1 MFKLPSLLA
10 AHGTFHHV
18 YDFESFELPF
28 VGEWHIPQP
37 FAPHFTITKFMVL
50 QVLAVLITLLIFRGL
65 VSRVQGGRVASGWF
79 WNFWEM
85 LALYIRDQV
94 VRPII
99 GDPHHDHDDHGGHNH
114 DRGGNEAAGYV
125 ADAGTGAALVDVA
138 MHPAMAEADHRQA
151 VAQQSL
157 NGGHPADRYLPFV
170 WSCFFYILICN
181 LLGAVPFLGSAT
193 GSIAVTGALALAAFA
208 ATFIYGAQVHGW
220 GGFWLALVP
229 GIDAPGPLKL
239 LLIPMMFVIEVVG
252 LFIKHGVLA
261 VRLFANIM
269 GGHTVLGVIL
279 GFIAAASHSS
289 VWPLVTGGSVLG
301 QIGVGLLELLV
312 AFIQAYVFAFLATI
326 FIGMSLHEH

>member
-1 MFKLPSLLA
+1 MLA
-10 AHGTFHHV
+10 SHGTFHHV
-18 YDFESFELPF
+18 YDFDHFELPF
-28 VGEWHIPQP
+28 GLHVDLPAIGPVQ
-37 FAPHFTITKFMVL
+37 ITKFMVL
-50 QVLAVLITLLIFRGL
+50 QILAVLLTLLIFRGL

-85 LALYIRDQV
+85 LALYIRDEV

-99 GDPHHDHDDHGGHNH
+99 GDPHAHHGDDHGHPEYAEPMHGHEH
-114 DRGGNEAAGYV
+114 PLHEAEYAE
-125 ADAGTGAALVDVA
+125 ATGASSHAL
-138 MHPAMAEADHRQA
+138 M
-151 VAQQSL
+151 
-157 NGGHPADRYLPFV
+157 GGHPADKYLPFV
-170 WSCFFYILICN
+170 WSCFFYILFCN

-193 GSIAVTGALALAAFA
+193 GSIAVTGALALTAFI
-208 ATFIYGAQVHGW
+208 ATFFYGAQVHGY

-229 GIDAPGPLKL
+229 SMDAPGPLKL
-239 LLIPMMFVIEVVG
+239 FLIPMMFVIEVVG
-252 LFIKHGVLA
+252 FFIKHGVLA

-279 GFIAAASHSS
+279 AFIAAAAHSG
-289 VWPLVTGGSVLG
+289 VWWMVTPGSVLG

>member
-1 MFKLPSLLA
+1 MFGLPSLLA

-18 YDFESFELPF
+18 YDFDSFEIPF
-28 VGEWHIPQP
+28 VGEWKIPQFIP
-37 FAPHFTITKFMVL
+37 GFTITKFMVL
-50 QVLAVLITLLIFRGL
+50 QVLAVLITLFIFRGL
-65 VSRVQGGRVASGWF
+65 VSRIQGGNVARGWF

-85 LALYIRDQV
+85 LALYIRDEV

-99 GDPHHDHDDHGGHNH
+99 GDPHAHDHGHDDNGHGDGHDHGHH
-114 DRGGNEAAGYV
+114 EEHA
-125 ADAGTGAALVDVA
+125 
-138 MHPAMAEADHRQA
+138 A
-151 VAQQSL
+151 VAH
-157 NGGHPADRYLPFV
+157 GGHPADKYLPFV

-193 GSIAVTGALALAAFA
+193 GSIAVTGALALVAFA
-208 ATFIYGAQVHGW
+208 ATFVYGAQVHGW

-279 GFIAAASHSS
+279 AFIAQASHSS
-289 VWPLVTGGSVLG
+289 VWPLVMGGSVLG

-312 AFIQAYVFAFLATI
+312 AFIQAYVFAFLSTI

>member
-1 MFKLPSLLA
+1 MFQISSLLA

-18 YDFESFELPF
+18 YDFDSFELPF
-28 VGEWHIPQP
+28 IGAWKIPQFIP
-37 FAPHFTITKFMVL
+37 GFTITKFMVL
-50 QVLAVLITLLIFRGL
+50 QVLAVLITLFIFRGL
-65 VSRVQGGRVASGWF
+65 VSRVRGGRVANGWF

-85 LALYIRDQV
+85 LALYIRDEV

-99 GDPHHDHDDHGGHNH
+99 GDPHAHHGTDHGHPEHSETLHGHQH
-114 DRGGNEAAGYV
+114 PIHEALHVEARGESSS
-125 ADAGTGAALVDVA
+125 AL
-138 MHPAMAEADHRQA
+138 M
-151 VAQQSL
+151 
-157 NGGHPADRYLPFV
+157 GGHPADKYLPFV

-193 GSIAVTGALALAAFA
+193 GSIAVTGALALAAFL
-208 ATFIYGAQVHGW
+208 ATFVYGAQVHGW

-229 GIDAPGPLKL
+229 GIDAPGPLKMM
-239 LLIPMMFVIEVVG
+239 LIPMMFVIEVVG
-252 LFIKHGVLA
+252 LFIKHAVLA

-279 GFIAAASHSS
+279 AFIGQVANSGM
-289 VWPLVTGGSVLG
+289 WWLVTPGSIAG

-312 AFIQAYVFAFLATI
+312 AFIQAYVFAFLSTI

>member
-1 MFKLPSLLA
+1 MLA
-10 AHGTFHHV
+10 SHGTFHHV
-18 YDFESFELPF
+18 YDFDHFELPF
-28 VGEWHIPQP
+28 GLHVDLPAIGGIQ
-37 FAPHFTITKFMVL
+37 ITKFMVL
-50 QVLAVLITLLIFRGL
+50 QVIAVLLTLFIFRGL

-85 LALYIRDQV
+85 LALYIRDEV

-99 GDPHHDHDDHGGHNH
+99 GDPHAHGDHGHDDHGHHDTAPEHVPPMQGHEH
-114 DRGGNEAAGYV
+114 PLHEAVY
-125 ADAGTGAALVDVA
+125 
-138 MHPAMAEADHRQA
+138 AEATGTSSHA
-151 VAQQSL
+151 I

-170 WSCFFYILICN
+170 WSCFFYILFCN

-193 GSIAVTGALALAAFA
+193 GAIAVTGALAIAAFV
-208 ATFIYGAQVHGW
+208 ATFIYGAQIHGY

-229 GIDAPGPLKL
+229 SMDAPGPLKL
-239 LLIPMMFVIEVVG
+239 FLIPMMFIIEVVG
-252 LFIKHGVLA
+252 FFIKHGVLA

-279 GFIAAASHSS
+279 AFIAAAAPAGG
-289 VWPLVTGGSVLG
+289 VWWLVTPGSLLG